1 MEDDGD
7 TGGRFYVEI
16 HKANNMT
23 FEFACEAG
31 VVLIFSKY
39 QGDYSEKNVL
49 SFLNMMA
56 LLFSRNS
63 SHSIHRTPH
72 LKYSLKEFNVLDDAL
87 LPN

>member
-23 FEFACEAG
+23 FESACEAG

-49 SFLNMMA
+49 SFLNMMSA
-56 LLFSRNS
+56 VIFKKQL
-63 SHSIHRTPH
+63 
-72 LKYSLKEFNVLDDAL
+72 SLNPQNTTLEILAERIQRFRRRITA
-87 LPN
+87 